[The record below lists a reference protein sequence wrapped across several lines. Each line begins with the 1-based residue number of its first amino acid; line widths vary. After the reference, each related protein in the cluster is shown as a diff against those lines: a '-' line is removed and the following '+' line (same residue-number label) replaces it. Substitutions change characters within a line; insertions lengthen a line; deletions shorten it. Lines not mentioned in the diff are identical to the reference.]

1 VDSTANELASGAGA
15 AYVFVRSGT
24 AWTQQAY
31 LKAHQVTAADY
42 FGASVAVSG
51 DTVVVGATGEASST
65 TGPTANGTPN
75 ESASGAGAAYVFV
88 RSGTTWTQQA
98 YLKAHQVTAGDS
110 FGTSVAVSGDTV
122 VVGASGE
129 DSSTTGVTVSG
140 TPNESTA
147 DSGAAYVFVRSGTA
161 WTQQAYLKADQVTA
175 GDLFGTSVAVAGD
188 TVVVGAYA
196 EASSTTGVNSTANE
210 LSSYA
215 GAAYV
220 FARSVTGGVTA
231 WSQQAYLK
239 ASQVSAGDA
248 FGNSVAV
255 SGDTVVVGAT
265 GEDSGI
271 TGVDSTPNESATD
284 AGAAYVFVRS
294 GTTWSQQ
301 AYLKASNAPV
311 GVGSNDNFGYAV
323 AVSGDTA
330 VVGARGEDSSTTG
343 VNSTSDENADLAGAV
358 YVFVRSGTTWTQQ
371 AYLKAHQVT
380 ASDQFGYSVA
390 VSGDTVVVGAYQED
404 SSTTGVN
411 GTPNESASDAG
422 AAYVFVR
429 SGTTWSQ
436 QAYLKA
442 DQVTAGDLFGG
453 SVAVSGDTVVVGAS
467 SEDSS
472 TTGVNSTANELASNA
487 GAAYV
492 FVRSGTTWTQQ
503 AYLKSSN
510 TGAND
515 SFGTSVAVS
524 GDTVVVGAISE
535 DSGTTGVNSTPDESA
550 SGAGAAYVFARS
562 GTAWSQQAYLKAHQV
577 TTYDQFGHAVA
588 VSGDTVVVGAY
599 GEDSSTTGVTVNG
612 TPNESADLAGAAY
625 VFVRSGTTWTQQ
637 AYLKASQVTAFDLFG
652 TSVAVSGD
660 TVVVGANYEDS
671 STTGVNST
679 PNDSAANPGA
689 AYVFVR
695 SGTTWTQQAYLK
707 ASQVTADDNFGF
719 SVAVSGDTVV
729 VGAYFEDSS
738 TTGVNST
745 ADERASNSGAVF
757 VFTGLGVATV
767 TTPTSASIAATSA
780 TLGGN
785 VTSAGGATITARGIV
800 YSQTATN
807 NNPQIG
813 GTGVTNVVGSGT
825 TGVFT
830 VTASG
835 LTATTTYTY
844 AAYATTSAG
853 TTYSSTGT
861 FTTLNAALT
870 LAAIAVSGTEDTTL
884 TFTATNFTGAY
895 THVDSTAL
903 VSITVATLPA
913 TGLLKLSGTNVTAS
927 QVIPAANLAN
937 LTYVPAANE
946 TGAKTFTVTASDGT
960 SSSAAATV
968 TMTLAAVND
977 APSFALPVGTFGFD
991 TATWTARAPGSR
1003 FWRAIASSA
1012 DGTKLAA
1019 VVEGGQIYTS
1029 IDSGATWTA
1038 RESNRS
1044 WYRIASSADGT
1055 KLAAVDYNGQIY
1067 TSTDSG
1073 ATWTAQASG
1082 SRQWLAIASSADGT
1096 KLTAAGYST
1105 QIYTSTDSG
1114 ATWTARASSMYW
1126 HSIASSADGTKLA
1139 AGVQGGQIYTSTD
1152 SGATWTAQASG
1163 SLSWFSIASS
1173 ADGTKLAAGVT
1184 DGMYGGQIYTST
1196 DSGATWTARESIR
1209 NWYSIA
1215 SSADGTKLAAGA
1227 NGGQIYTS
1235 TADTRTVLEDAGAQS
1250 QSGFATSISAGPADE
1265 AAQTVAFTL
1274 TNDNNALFSSQPAI
1288 SAAGMLTFTPAANAN
1303 GSATVTV
1310 TAQDNGGTVNGGVDT
1325 SAAQTFTLTVTAV
1338 NDAPVITSNS
1348 GGATAAI
1355 NVAENTTAVTTVIAT
1370 DADLPAQ
1377 GITYSITGGA
1387 DLAQFSIVAATGAL
1401 TFATAPNFEVP
1412 TDVGADNVYD
1422 LIVTVTDDGSPVG
1435 TKTQTIAVTV
1445 TNANEAPVITGNSV
1459 SIPDGD
1465 STPSTTDHTD
1475 FGSALVTG
1483 GTVVRTFTIA
1493 NNGTASL
1500 TLSGTPKV
1508 AVSGTHAADF
1518 TVTALP
1524 TSPVTAS
1531 GSTTFQ
1537 VTFDPSASGTR
1548 TATLTLVNDDNDVG
1562 IYDFAIQGTGVSLFA
1577 TWQTLN
1583 GAAGTIA
1590 ADHDNDGVPDVIE
1603 YFVGGPNGNTTGQTT
1618 LPSIIN
1624 NSGTLSITWIK
1635 GTGYPGVYGSDYLIE
1650 TSTTLTGTWTPETV
1664 GVNVALTGNNVTYTF
1679 PAASGDRR
1687 FVRLKVMAP

>member
-1 VDSTANELASGAGA
+1 
-15 AYVFVRSGT
+15 
-24 AWTQQAY
+24 
-31 LKAHQVTAADY
+31 
-42 FGASVAVSG
+42 
-51 DTVVVGATGEASST
+51 
-65 TGPTANGTPN
+65 
-75 ESASGAGAAYVFV
+75 
-88 RSGTTWTQQA
+88 
-98 YLKAHQVTAGDS
+98 
-110 FGTSVAVSGDTV
+110 
-122 VVGASGE
+122 
-129 DSSTTGVTVSG
+129 
-140 TPNESTA
+140 
-147 DSGAAYVFVRSGTA
+147 
-161 WTQQAYLKADQVTA
+161 
-175 GDLFGTSVAVAGD
+175 
-188 TVVVGAYA
+188 
-196 EASSTTGVNSTANE
+196 
-210 LSSYA
+210 
-215 GAAYV
+215 
-220 FARSVTGGVTA
+220 
-231 WSQQAYLK
+231 
-239 ASQVSAGDA
+239 
-248 FGNSVAV
+248 
-255 SGDTVVVGAT
+255 
-265 GEDSGI
+265 
-271 TGVDSTPNESATD
+271 
-284 AGAAYVFVRS
+284 
-294 GTTWSQQ
+294 
-301 AYLKASNAPV
+301 
-311 GVGSNDNFGYAV
+311 
-323 AVSGDTA
+323 
-330 VVGARGEDSSTTG
+330 
-343 VNSTSDENADLAGAV
+343 
-358 YVFVRSGTTWTQQ
+358 
-371 AYLKAHQVT
+371 
-380 ASDQFGYSVA
+380 
-390 VSGDTVVVGAYQED
+390 
-404 SSTTGVN
+404 
-411 GTPNESASDAG
+411 
-422 AAYVFVR
+422 
-429 SGTTWSQ
+429 
-436 QAYLKA
+436 
-442 DQVTAGDLFGG
+442 
-453 SVAVSGDTVVVGAS
+453 
-467 SEDSS
+467 
-472 TTGVNSTANELASNA
+472 
-487 GAAYV
+487 
-492 FVRSGTTWTQQ
+492 
-503 AYLKSSN
+503 
-510 TGAND
+510 
-515 SFGTSVAVS
+515 
-524 GDTVVVGAISE
+524 
-535 DSGTTGVNSTPDESA
+535 
-550 SGAGAAYVFARS
+550 VFARS